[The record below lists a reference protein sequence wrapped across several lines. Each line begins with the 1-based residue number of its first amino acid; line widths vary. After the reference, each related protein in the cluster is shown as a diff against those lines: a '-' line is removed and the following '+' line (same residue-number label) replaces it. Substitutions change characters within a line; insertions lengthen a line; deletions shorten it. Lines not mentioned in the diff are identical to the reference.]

1 VSTGVTDPMI
11 GRLIDGRYQVRSRIA
26 RGGMATVYLAT
37 DLRLER
43 RVAVK
48 VMHGHL
54 ADDSQFKQ
62 RFIQEAR
69 SAARLAH
76 PNVVNVFD
84 QGQDSESAY
93 LVMEYL
99 PGITLRDLLEEYGSL
114 TPQQMIDI
122 TEAVLAGLGA
132 AHKAGILH
140 RDLKP
145 ENVLL
150 ADDGRIKIG
159 DFGLARATSA
169 NTATG
174 AALLGT
180 IAYLSPELVTRGLAD
195 TRSDIYAVG
204 IMMYEMLTGEQPFTG
219 EQPMQVAYRHA
230 NEPLPAPSSKNP
242 KVPRELDEL
251 VLWATAKDP
260 EQRPAD
266 ARALLDQLR
275 DTEALLDLPAGEPA
289 RPHKTRVLPAAA
301 RGPRHT
307 APTDAA
313 LAPPVRP
320 DRPFSEAATQVLGSR
335 GPLGGPGTELA
346 RVEPAA
352 RPERTRRWIPLVA
365 ILGAL
370 LLALSGVG
378 WWFVFGPGARVTIP
392 ASIESLTFEEAK
404 AQLEELGLE
413 VADQPGS
420 IDSPTVAKDLVAQTE
435 PEIGTAVE
443 PGSSVVI
450 LLSTGPKLL
459 AINLDRGM
467 SQAAAEAVVNEHWT
481 LTETDVRFDATV
493 PAGSLIDALDAGG
506 ASLLEATEYGELQPI
521 TLVVSAGAIP
531 DLTGKSVDE
540 ARALLAAIDL
550 RVSDDLQQE
559 SYHDSVPEG
568 TVIGL
573 VASGAPLRPGDDVG
587 LTVSRGPEPVAVP
600 AIVGMSW
607 TDAKD
612 ALDAA
617 GLRYAFDRQIDE
629 ELADA
634 FPNSSRVTQADPEP
648 GAMVRRGDIITVR
661 LAVG

>member
-1 VSTGVTDPMI
+1 MI

-84 QGQDSESAY
+84 QGQDHESAY

-99 PGITLRDLLEEYGSL
+99 PGITLRELLEEYGSL

-180 IAYLSPELVTRGLAD
+180 IAYLSPELVTRGVAD

-219 EQPMQVAYRHA
+219 EQPMQIAYRHA
-230 NEPLPAPSSKNP
+230 NEALPAPSSKNP

-251 VLWATAKDP
+251 VLWATAKNPDD
-260 EQRPAD
+260 RPAD
-266 ARALLDQLR
+266 ARALLEEVR
-275 DTEALLDLPAGEPA
+275 GTEALLDLPADDLGGP
-289 RPHKTRVLPAAA
+289 RRTQVLPAAPA
-301 RGPRHT
+301 PRQT
-307 APTDAA
+307 APTGL
-313 LAPPVRP
+313 LAP
-320 DRPFSEAATQVLGSR
+320 DRPLSDAATQVLGSR
-335 GPLGGPGTELA
+335 RGPGTELA
-346 RVEPAA
+346 VAEPRPRAA
-352 RPERTRRWIPLVA
+352 RTRRWIPIVA
-365 ILGAL
+365 VLGVL
-370 LLALSGVG
+370 LLLGSGVG

-392 ASIESLTFEEAK
+392 TNLAGQTEENAR
-404 AQLEELGLE
+404 AVLADLGLTVSE
-413 VADQPGS
+413 QNGS
-420 IDSPTVAKDLVAQTE
+420 IPSPTIEIGAVAETD
-435 PEIGTAVE
+435 PELGTAVE
-443 PGSSVVI
+443 PGATVTL
-450 LLSTGPKLL
+450 LLSAGPQLL
-459 AINLDRGM
+459 PINLDQGM
-467 SQAAAEAVVNEHWT
+467 TQAEAEAVVNEHWT
-481 LTETDVRFDATV
+481 LEQTDTRFHPDVA
-493 PAGSLIDALDAGG
+493 AGMLIDALDAAD

-521 TLVVSAGAIP
+521 TLVVSAGPVP
-531 DLTGKSVDE
+531 DLVGKSVDE
-540 ARALLAAIDL
+540 ARAALSTVGLTVADGLAQ
-550 RVSDDLQQE
+550 RSYDDDIPL
-559 SYHDSVPEG
+559 DA
-568 TVIGL
+568 VIGI
-573 VASGAPLRPGDDVG
+573 VDPGTPLRPGDDVG
-587 LTVSRGPEPVAVP
+587 LNISNGPEPVAVP

-607 TDAKD
+607 TDARA

-629 ELADA
+629 ELAEA
-634 FPNSSRVTQADPEP
+634 FPNSSRVSRSNPEP
-648 GAMVRRGDIITVR
+648 GVMAKRGDIVTVR
-661 LAVG
+661 LTAG